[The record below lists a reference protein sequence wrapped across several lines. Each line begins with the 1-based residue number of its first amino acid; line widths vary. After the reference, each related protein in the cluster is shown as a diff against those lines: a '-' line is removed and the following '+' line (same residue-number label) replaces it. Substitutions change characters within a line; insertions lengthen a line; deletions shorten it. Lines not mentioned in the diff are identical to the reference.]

1 VLSASGN
8 FYITSMIPASRAL
21 IRLAPAGCAAALV
34 VLAIALQGCGGDTAA
49 KAGGTPVATTTRPAE
64 KPILD
69 GRCEQQ
75 VGGFLTAMDTLRE
88 RLVSGLSYEQ
98 YVEEIDLVRASYDR
112 VPVDELALS
121 CVVAAG
127 TPGERAFAR
136 YIGAANAW
144 GECIG
149 ESGCDA
155 PTVEPV
161 LQKQWR
167 VASHLLDEA
176 QRGLRRS

>member
-1 VLSASGN
+1 
-8 FYITSMIPASRAL
+8 MILASRAL
-21 IRLAPAGCAAALV
+21 TRLALAGCATGLVALV
-34 VLAIALQGCGGDTAA
+34 LALSGCGDDTPA
-49 KAGGTPVATTTRPAE
+49 KAGGASIAASGGGAPERAKTQPAPAPSTGASPC
-64 KPILD
+64 KK
-69 GRCEQQ
+69 Q
-75 VGGFLTAMDTLRE
+75 VGGFLAAMDGLRE

-98 YVEEIDLVRASYDR
+98 YVEEIDLVRASYDE
-112 VPVDELALS
+112 VPVDELALA
-121 CVVAAG
+121 CVLAAG
-127 TPGERAFAR
+127 RPGERAFGR
-136 YIGAANAW
+136 YIDAANTW

-176 QRGLRRS
+176 RQGLRRS